1 MLPAVLDA
9 SRKGCSGRSGNS
21 RFQEKDPVASL
32 SRLRRRKA
40 TGFCF
45 FRLVTEPRAVATG
58 SYNPESKARA
68 TLSRTLFVLRS
79 ASGRPRHCVPDCSR
93 NRQPAFATCSVVM
106 CSNWQI
112 QLRALARAAGNSF

>member
-58 SYNPESKARA
+58 SYNPESKA
-68 TLSRTLFVLRS
+68 
-79 ASGRPRHCVPDCSR
+79 
-93 NRQPAFATCSVVM
+93 
-106 CSNWQI
+106 
-112 QLRALARAAGNSF
+112 